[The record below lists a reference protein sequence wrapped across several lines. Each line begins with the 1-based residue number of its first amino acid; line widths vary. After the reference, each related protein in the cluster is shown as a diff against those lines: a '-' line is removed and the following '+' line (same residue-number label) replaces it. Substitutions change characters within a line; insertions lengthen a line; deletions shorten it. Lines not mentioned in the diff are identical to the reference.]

1 MRKLTI
7 AGKTTEVPSE
17 WNELLDEQLQKL
29 ANWTSEAC
37 SLPEARLKML
47 LYCIG
52 ARVRQANKLTRDVFA
67 LAWGSKTVYLSAAEL
82 EEMGRMLDFLFDEK
96 GRLDVR
102 LTRTPFFRLETPRM
116 LLMGPDD
123 GLTNIS
129 YGQFVQTQ
137 SLLPLVT
144 ADFDAHIN
152 AFLCVLWKDMRFE
165 PIEDG
170 DPDWFADVPSDVKRV
185 LLWHYVGS
193 MRFIAEKFPR
203 LFGGG
208 DASDD
213 DGSPFEAHQRIIDEL
228 AGGDVTKKEQ
238 VRRSP
243 LYDALYTLE
252 MAIER
257 KEERDDRQPFMQ
269 N

>member
-7 AGKTTEVPSE
+7 ANKTIEVPSE
-17 WNELLDEQLQKL
+17 WNELQDHHLTKLQD
-29 ANWTSEAC
+29 
-37 SLPEARLKML
+37 L
-47 LYCIG
+47 LYERNTPQAIRVKLLLYILR
-52 ARVRQANKLTRDVFA
+52 ARVTPYVYPKNNYKIWGISIEGERVFMD
-67 LAWGSKTVYLSAAEL
+67 SAEL
-82 EEMGRMLDFLFDEK
+82 IDLASVFDFLFDTE

-116 LLMGPDD
+116 MLMGPED

-137 SLLPLVT
+137 SLLPLVKE
-144 ADFDAHIN
+144 DFYSYIDQ
-152 AFLCVLWKDMRFE
+152 FLCVLWKDLRFE
-165 PIEDG
+165 PTEDG
-170 DPDWFADVPSDVKRV
+170 DPDWLADVNYAVKRIM
-185 LLWHYVGS
+185 LWYYVGS

-203 LFGGG
+203 LFSGGESST
-208 DASDD
+208 DEN
-213 DGSPFEAHQRIIDEL
+213 PFEAHQRIIDEL

-243 LYDALYTLE
+243 LFDVLYTLE

-257 KEERDDRQPFMQ
+257 REKEKQDNR
-269 N
+269 